1 MKVLIFEWTETPESS
16 APSQASGS
24 YLELIEVEKVSG
36 PHHPLGLD
44 SWTKGKGV
52 SKLVALCL
60 LTTDVM

>member
-1 MKVLIFEWTETPESS
+1 MSGQRHLRAQPL
-16 APSQASGS
+16 ASPVGDD

-36 PHHPLGLD
+36 PHHPLDLD

-52 SKLVALCL
+52 SKLVAPCL